1 MSVSMRWC
9 GYVRISTPRTM
20 TAGQLCTMS
29 VAVCD
34 YQCDVIIVTFDLQAV
49 IQGQGVCVV
58 RLIRLHADTMLMD
71 NLQKKAIDLA
81 DEEHRKL
88 CIDTT
93 NEVIRSLKISGFQI

>member
-1 MSVSMRWC
+1 
-9 GYVRISTPRTM
+9 M

-29 VAVCD
+29 VAVCA
-34 YQCDVIIVTFDLQAV
+34 YQRDFITVTFDLQAI
-49 IQGQGVCVV
+49 IQGQSVCVV

-93 NEVIRSLKISGFQI
+93 NEVIPGLKKSDFRI